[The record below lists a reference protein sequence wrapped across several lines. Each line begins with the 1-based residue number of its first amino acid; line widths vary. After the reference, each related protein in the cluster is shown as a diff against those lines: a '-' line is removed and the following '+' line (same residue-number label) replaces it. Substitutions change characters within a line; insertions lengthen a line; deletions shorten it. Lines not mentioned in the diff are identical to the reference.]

1 MSAAGDDSSPTLAA
15 AVELFNA
22 GKYLAAHELLEE
34 LWEETQGPE
43 SDFYK
48 GLLQA
53 AIALHHL
60 EQGNLEGAARLS
72 RGHRRCLGAYL
83 PRHRG
88 LDVAAFL
95 EAMQR
100 ALRVAPLDGAAPV
113 APAERPQLR
122 GV

>member
-1 MSAAGDDSSPTLAA
+1 MSEADRDSLAELSAAI
-15 AVELFNA
+15 ELFNA
-22 GKYLAAHELLEE
+22 GKYLAAHEVLEE
-34 LWEETQGPE
+34 LWEATQGPE
-43 SDFYK
+43 EGFYQ

-60 EQGNLEGAARLS
+60 EQGNLEGAARLY
-72 RGHRRCLGAYL
+72 RGHRRCLGVYL

-88 LDVAAFL
+88 LDLAGFL

-100 ALRVAPLDGAAPV
+100 ALGPALAAGQPAA

-122 GV
+122 SA